1 MHLFYCNPCT
11 LRLLFYITDN
21 YQYYQHKTNSLG
33 CTSQDVKFQSLA
45 GYQVYDSQAATC
57 NCDGA
62 DGTCNEGTC
71 NVCTG
76 LDLDEVSCELPDGTK
91 LPHETVIG
99 ACLGVDDNVNVSI
112 AFNIDVATERYDI
125 GMYIATE

>member
-11 LRLLFYITDN
+11 LCLLFYITDN

-33 CTSQDVKFQSLA
+33 YMSQDVKFQSFA

-62 DGTCNEGTC
+62 DRTCNGGTC

-76 LDLDEVSCELPDGTK
+76 LDSDEVSCGLPDGTK

-99 ACLGVDDNVNVSI
+99 ACLGVDDNVNISI
-112 AFNIDVATERYDI
+112 AFNIVVGTARYDI
-125 GMYIATE
+125 RMYIATE